1 MKAIKAA
8 AWDQLKLGQQRVQ
21 QLRSRLASTVSNTG
35 QSDPTPALAGGAPL
49 NHEPGKQPHEESAE
63 PAKDG
68 LNHEPKSQQYTSSA
82 SPRPSDPDTAPP
94 RPATAKRPRA
104 PADNDGDSRDEEA
117 EEGRATKRPK
127 LLPENITA
135 SSSTT
140 AMSSGAVASGSHTAA
155 PQGSASKR
163 ARTPADNDGDAG
175 DEEVEEGRA
184 TKRPKLRLKISTA
197 SSSTT
202 AMSSAAV
209 ASSSRADIPEQP
221 ASKRARTPADVDGDG
236 DDQADGA
243 VGEPSRSKRRR
254 LTKDT
259 HPVGLPIASP
269 EAGPSTASKAAGEPA
284 SVVSGSSQA
293 HASSAAGQ
301 PAPQPQVPGHYE
313 TPSSQPLNFSRST
326 IDMATVVRRAKARPW
341 LFGYSTD
348 QGYGIYAFTKCPG
361 QDCKHRF
368 SSHPLKDNRARDHF
382 LSCNQP
388 MLDEKHMVGQYAS
401 QGMSKSPP
409 PPRHISSGT

>member
-68 LNHEPKSQQYTSSA
+68 LNHEPKSQQYTGSA

-94 RPATAKRPRA
+94 GPAAAKRPRA
-104 PADNDGDSRDEEA
+104 PADNDGDARDEEA

-184 TKRPKLRLKISTA
+184 TKRPKLRLKMRTA

-209 ASSSRADIPEQP
+209 ASSSRAGIPEQP

-236 DDQADGA
+236 DDQGDGA

-254 LTKDT
+254 
-259 HPVGLPIASP
+259 HRSP
-269 EAGPSTASKAAGEPA
+269 
-284 SVVSGSSQA
+284 
-293 HASSAAGQ
+293 
-301 PAPQPQVPGHYE
+301 
-313 TPSSQPLNFSRST
+313 
-326 IDMATVVRRAKARPW
+326 
-341 LFGYSTD
+341 
-348 QGYGIYAFTKCPG
+348 
-361 QDCKHRF
+361 
-368 SSHPLKDNRARDHF
+368 
-382 LSCNQP
+382 
-388 MLDEKHMVGQYAS
+388 
-401 QGMSKSPP
+401 
-409 PPRHISSGT
+409 